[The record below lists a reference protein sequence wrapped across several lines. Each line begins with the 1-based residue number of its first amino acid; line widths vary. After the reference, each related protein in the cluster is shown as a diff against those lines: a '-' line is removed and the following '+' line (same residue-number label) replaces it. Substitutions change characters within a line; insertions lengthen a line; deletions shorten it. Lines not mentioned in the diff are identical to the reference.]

1 MEQGQEIQQKK
12 QKGNGAKFAG
22 SLLISCLTAAAFF
35 FFWGWFCFT
44 RRLSPEVIRAGI
56 LLLYALPCLTG
67 GRILKKSGT
76 KPVMVFAFFLGL
88 FFWGILYG
96 VSCICTKEVLPLAGN
111 VISSAVLCLAS
122 AELGTIGKK
131 RSDVS
136 GGRG

>member
-1 MEQGQEIQQKK
+1 MEQRQEAQQKK

-22 SLLISCLTAAAFF
+22 SLVISCLTAAAFF

-76 KPVMVFAFFLGL
+76 KPVMVCAFFLGL
-88 FFWGILYG
+88 FFWGLLYG
-96 VSCICTKEVLPLAGN
+96 ISCIWMKEVLPLAGN
-111 VISSAVLCLAS
+111 VVSSAILCLAS
-122 AELGTIGKK
+122 AELGTIGRK
-131 RSDVS
+131 RSGVRTT
-136 GGRG
+136 RG